1 LTNLFDKLVRF
12 SVCYLPTPV
21 FKGPTTTKICLNNVT
36 TRNDRNAF
44 GRKMFEKNVRKK
56 CVFLRKKVCVFQR
69 KSVWAINQLK
79 FTSSIR
85 PHFTCPPIIFLEK
98 VGRIRNKSKCF
109 ITVETINCAYC
120 SCTPLIAWFITNQN
134 F

>member
-1 LTNLFDKLVRF
+1 MLKQFDKLVRF

-21 FKGPTTTKICLNNVT
+21 FKGPNSTKICLNNVT
-36 TRNDRNAF
+36 TRNNRNAF
-44 GRKMFEKNVRKK
+44 GRKMFEKNVRE
-56 CVFLRKKVCVFQR
+56 KVCVFER

-98 VGRIRNKSKCF
+98 VERIRNKSKCF
-109 ITVETINCAYC
+109 ITVETI
-120 SCTPLIAWFITNQN
+120 
-134 F
+134 